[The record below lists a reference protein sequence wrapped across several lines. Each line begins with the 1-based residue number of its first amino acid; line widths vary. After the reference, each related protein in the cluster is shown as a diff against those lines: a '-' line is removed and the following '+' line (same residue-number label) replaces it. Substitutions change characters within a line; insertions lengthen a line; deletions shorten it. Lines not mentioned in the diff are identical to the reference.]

1 MAIVSQILQN
11 KGHNIWSIPPEA
23 TIYEAL
29 QLMAEKNAGALMVMA
44 DEQAVGVLSERDYAR
59 KVVLHGRASRTTLVK
74 EIMAAPV
81 ISVNVADSVEKCME
95 VMTASRIRHLLVV
108 DNQGQPAGVIS
119 IGDVVKAVINEQQ
132 AIINHLE
139 DYIAG

>member
-1 MAIVSQILQN
+1 MAIVSQLLQN
-11 KGHNIWSIPPEA
+11 KGHDIWSVTPEA

-29 QLMAEKNAGALMVMA
+29 QLMAEKNAGALIVMA

-81 ISVNVADSVEKCME
+81 ISVNSADSVEKCME

-139 DYIAG
+139 DYITS